1 MSGPRPIAILLVA
14 FAAFACTPAPAA
26 APSPTPAPARSL
38 AGEPM
43 RECFVDITRARCG
56 SLLVPVDRSRP
67 DGRRIDLRVAVVPA
81 TSTDARSALLLI
93 TGGPGGASTIS
104 FGWALQAFADL
115 RTTHDFVLVDQR
127 GTGGSDQLRVPA
139 RPELTGLSGAS
150 RSDAIAAWL
159 RPAFVALPDDVRFY
173 TSRATADDLDAVRE
187 ALGYPTV
194 DVYGVSYGATVA
206 QYYARQFPDRVRAI
220 VLDGATLLDV
230 PIMERVALNVQRALE
245 LMFARCER
253 EAACANAY
261 PDLRG
266 EFAQVMARLAERPVD
281 TGIVG
286 PAGQPGVID
295 APLFASAIHSAL
307 ISERTVAQLPYRI
320 HLAYTGRWDEL
331 VRAALADAAGAAAV
345 QELAMS
351 FVIRC
356 AEPWAR
362 FDPEEIARLT
372 PPSFFDRETQI
383 AWARDQAEACR
394 WVPRGVVKPGD
405 EGPLVT
411 SAPVLLLVGEA
422 DPQDPIENVA
432 GARSQL
438 PSSTIVVVPGQGHS
452 VAQIGCVGTIV
463 SAFVKA
469 DRGQDVDT
477 SCIARGG
484 APVTPFRLP

>member
-1 MSGPRPIAILLVA
+1 MSRPRRLAIVLLA
-14 FAAFACTPAPAA
+14 FAAFACAPVLPV

-38 AGEPM
+38 AGQPM

-67 DGRRIDLRVAVVPA
+67 EARRIDLRVAVIPA
-81 TSTDARSALLLI
+81 TSADARSALFLV

-104 FGWALQAFADL
+104 FGWALAAFADL
-115 RTTHDFVLVDQR
+115 RATHDFVLVDQR

-139 RPELTGLSGAS
+139 RPDLTGVAGAA

-159 RPAFVALPDDVRFY
+159 RPAFASLPDDVRFY
-173 TSRATADDLDAVRE
+173 TTRAAADDLDAVRD
-187 ALGYPTV
+187 ALGYTVV

-206 QYYARQFPDRVRAI
+206 QYFARQYPERLRTI

-253 EAACANAY
+253 EPACASAY
-261 PDLRG
+261 PELRQ
-266 EFAQVMARLAERPVD
+266 EFAQVMARLAERPVN
-281 TGIVG
+281 TGLTG
-286 PAGQPGVID
+286 PAGQVIID
-295 APLFASAIHSAL
+295 PPLFASAIHSAL
-307 ISERTVAQLPYRI
+307 LSERTIAQLPYRI
-320 HLAYTGRWDEL
+320 HLAYTGRWEDL

-356 AEPWAR
+356 GEPWAR
-362 FDPEEIARLT
+362 FDPEEIARVT
-372 PPSFFDRETQI
+372 PASYFDREAQM

-394 WVPRGVVKPGD
+394 WVPRGVTAPGD
-405 EGPLVT
+405 AGALV
-411 SAPVLLLVGEA
+411 SSVPALLLVGEA

-432 GARSQL
+432 GARTQL
-438 PSSTIVVVPGQGHS
+438 PSSTIVVVPDQGHS
-452 VAQIGCVGTIV
+452 VAQIGCLGTIV

-469 DRGQDVDT
+469 ERGQDLDT